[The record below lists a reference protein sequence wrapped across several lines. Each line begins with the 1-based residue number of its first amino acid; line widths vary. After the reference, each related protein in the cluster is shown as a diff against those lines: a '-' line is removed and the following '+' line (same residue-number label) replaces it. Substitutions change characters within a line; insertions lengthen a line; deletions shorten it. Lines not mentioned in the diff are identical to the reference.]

1 MLASLGNF
9 ANLMQQN
16 VRARERAGI
25 GRTDRG
31 KEGGMG
37 MVSIDCY
44 GRISLKKVGSAA
56 ARAAAF

>member
-1 MLASLGNF
+1 MLASVGKF

-16 VRARERAGI
+16 VRAGI
-25 GRTDRG
+25 GRT
-31 KEGGMG
+31 EEGMG

-56 ARAAAF
+56 AARAAAAAF